1 MMMSDKRT
9 CLKLLYAGGED
20 EIVEKKSRFIGYTC
34 PVHTEE
40 EAQEFIDKIKKKN
53 WDARHN
59 CYAYT
64 IGEDHQ
70 ICRMSDDGE
79 PSQTAGKPMLDLILG
94 EDIHD
99 MVVVVTRYFGGTLL
113 GTGGL
118 VRAYQLAAKK
128 AIESST
134 VVTKY
139 PGRRIYLHTDYQ
151 GIGKIQYIDRQM
163 DVIEVSVH
171 YSDAV
176 DLEVLV
182 KEEHVKAYTEQITE
196 VTNGKAKIDVD
207 KAIYFAMVD
216 GRPDISEI

>member
-1 MMMSDKRT
+1 MMADKKESI
-9 CLKLLYAGGED
+9 KLLYAGGED

-34 PVHTEE
+34 PVQTEE
-40 EAQEFIDKIKKKN
+40 EAQEFIEKIKKKN

-64 IGEDHQ
+64 IGDDHQ

-79 PSQTAGKPMLDLILG
+79 PSQTAGKPMLDLLLG
-94 EDIHD
+94 EDIHN
-99 MVVVVTRYFGGTLL
+99 MVVVVTRYFGGVLL

-118 VRAYQLAAKK
+118 VRAYQQAARK

-139 PGRRIYLHTDYQ
+139 LGRRMYLHTDYQ
-151 GIGKIQYIDRQM
+151 GIGKIQYIDRQLE
-163 DVIEVSVH
+163 VIEVSVH

-182 KEEHVKAYTEQITE
+182 KAEHVKSFTEQITE
-196 VTNGKAKIDVD
+196 VTNGKAKIDAD
-207 KAIYFAMVD
+207 KEIYFAMIH